1 MKLQKEKASS
11 QHLET
16 LNEELGG
23 DLEQWFN
30 IIHTLRAHRATQ
42 QDQLQQEAALQELRK
57 LLTTKREALQQE
69 QEAKAL
75 AAQENERLRQ
85 EGDRDKS
92 SAFHTIKEE
101 EEYTITD
108 PQKSQ
113 DPIPKN

>member
-30 IIHTLRAHRATQ
+30 IIHTLRAHRATQVGPPERMPPWRRACQRSVQGNRQ

-85 EGDRDKS
+85 EGDR
-92 SAFHTIKEE
+92 
-101 EEYTITD
+101 
-108 PQKSQ
+108 
-113 DPIPKN
+113 